1 MYTSRESVLQIRNVQ
16 LVTQRELGGALRPPV
31 CKSLVG
37 DGEWIP
43 QKVYYY
49 IREAFTTRKITFDYV
64 YIASSI

>member
-1 MYTSRESVLQIRNVQ
+1 MYQQRVSVTNKECSTGHSKRAW
-16 LVTQRELGGALRPPV
+16 GALRPPV
-31 CKSLVG
+31 CKSLAG